1 MKQLLFKSK
10 ILIASLSVVVTVG
23 IVAVVV
29 MLVSK
34 DDEAYRTIKVI
45 ETVGEVNVL
54 KENEK
59 YAAYSGMILEEGY
72 ELTTGEES
80 YVRLILDDD
89 KYVKVEEGSKIVFET
104 LGLFGTNKTKIRIEE
119 GAMTCEI
126 TKPLEEE
133 DDFVINTPNAVL
145 AVRGTFFRVDLNF
158 YDDDLVKTNV
168 TTYGGIVAT
177 QRVLSTGVYVGD
189 EVNVNAGN
197 RVIISQINE
206 SEDVED
212 FKENVIYETQ
222 SITIEDIPDE
232 DLIDVY
238 FAVENGHDM
247 FVDKEAIQEALDI
260 RDINIEEHISV
271 YEKAEKVK
279 ETYAEDTKEKETTT
293 EEVTTEETTTEETTT
308 EEAIEETATK
318 VEEITTTVE
327 EQTTKQ
333 EETTTIVEETTTVIV
348 ETTTQEKAT
357 EETTTKQEETT
368 TEEPTT
374 VHNHTEIDGGEAG
387 IHKKCSECGEV
398 IEDGTK
404 HSYTSQVTKAATCT
418 SKGEM
423 TYTCTCGYKYT
434 EEIDYLDHSS
444 VDGGEEAIHAKCGSC
459 GEVLENG
466 SFHNYDIQVTKN
478 PSCTEFGVRTYSCE
492 CGYSYTE
499 NIDKESHT
507 EVGGGEAAVHKKC
520 GICGEVIEDGTKHS
534 YTSQVTKAAT
544 CTSKGEMT
552 YTCTCGYKYIEEI
565 DYLDH
570 SSVDGGE
577 EAIHAKCGSCGEVL
591 ENGSFHN
598 YDIQVTKNPSC
609 SEFGVRTYTCDC
621 NYSYTESI
629 AKEDHEEVGGG
640 EATVHKKCNVCG
652 EVIEDGTHH
661 TLVKE
666 ETKAATCTEAGIN
679 TYSCNCGYSYTENVS
694 ALGHTKADASAS
706 TTTCKICGEPWVDI
720 SEANFEDTT
729 FRTKLGQFDTNNDGC
744 LIGEELTGITSVSV
758 AGTTAMDGEC
768 KNLNGIELLPNVTQI
783 DCSYNADLLALDFSG
798 NTKLY
803 KLYCNNTGVQTIDIS
818 GCTGLSTF
826 DFTNC
831 NELTE
836 MDVSGTT
843 LTSLIINSNPA
854 LTTLNVDG
862 NRYSNIT
869 ISGTQIASLELNDV
883 TVTSTLKVLDTPV
896 KTVQISNSSI
906 STLNLAAISQLES
919 LVTTNTT
926 IASVTVSS
934 CSGLKV
940 LSIPDTGASVDF
952 SDAYNIETLNLK
964 GTRVDS
970 TFELPGTIY
979 AQLTSLNVSDCS
991 TLNQLYVTECS
1002 NLISID
1008 ASGSTNLTYVDASK
1022 SGISS
1027 IDLTGCTNLT
1037 GLNLNSTKIT
1047 TMANVIV
1054 SSDCN
1059 ISSLDIGLQ
1068 ASDDINCVFNTS
1080 DIAWFDSL
1088 TGLYIENAKLSD
1100 TDWQNI
1106 KSSLSTDNLSRLKLT
1121 GNNSANAGASGEY
1134 LTKLDLSGFR
1144 NLWHQLEVSG
1154 LADVTEIDISDSA
1167 INSLPLYEFTNL
1179 VTLNAANSSLME
1191 LNANMNVELKTIDV
1205 SNCTTLDYIKLNN
1218 AMMGYKLETIDMT
1231 GCSTLTNVVLLEC
1244 ENITGL
1250 DFSDATSLT
1259 SVGLSGCTGITS
1271 IDLSNTK
1278 VETLDLSLCTG
1289 LTSAKCVN
1297 VTGNTNGTQTLE
1309 VNILGTSITEDIFE
1323 KSDGFTITLV
1333 TQ

>member
-10 ILIASLSVVVTVG
+10 ILIASLSVAVTVG

-126 TKPLEEE
+126 TKPLEKE

-271 YEKAEKVK
+271 YEKAERVK
-279 ETYAEDTKEKETTT
+279 ETSAEDIKEKETTT
-293 EEVTTEETTTEETTT
+293 EEVTTEETTTEETTTEETTTEETTTEETTTEETTTEETTT

-318 VEEITTTVE
+318 VEETTTKVEETTTKVEEITTTVE

-333 EETTTIVEETTTVIV
+333 EETTTTVEETTTTIV
-348 ETTTQEKAT
+348 ETTTQEKTT

-374 VHNHTEIDGGEAG
+374 VHSHTEIVGGEAG
-387 IHKKCSECGEV
+387 IHKKCSECCEV

-434 EEIDYLDHSS
+434 EEL
-444 VDGGEEAIHAKCGSC
+444 
-459 GEVLENG
+459 
-466 SFHNYDIQVTKN
+466 
-478 PSCTEFGVRTYSCE
+478 
-492 CGYSYTE
+492 
-499 NIDKESHT
+499 
-507 EVGGGEAAVHKKC
+507 
-520 GICGEVIEDGTKHS
+520 
-534 YTSQVTKAAT
+534 
-544 CTSKGEMT
+544 
-552 YTCTCGYKYIEEI
+552 

-706 TTTCKICGEPWVDI
+706 TTTCKICGLPWVDI
-720 SEANFEDTT
+720 SETNFEDTT
-729 FRTKLGQFDTNNDGC
+729 FRTKLGQFDKNNDGC

-783 DCSYNADLLALDFSG
+783 DCSYNEDLLALDFSG

-803 KLYCNNTGVQTIDIS
+803 KLYCNNTGVQTIDIC

-831 NELTE
+831 NQLTE

-896 KTVQISNSSI
+896 KTVQISDSSI
-906 STLNLAAISQLES
+906 STLNLSAISQLES

-926 IASVTVSS
+926 IASVNVSR

-940 LSIPDTGASVDF
+940 LSIPDTDASVDF
-952 SDAYNIETLNLK
+952 GNVYNIETLNLK

-970 TFELPGTIY
+970 TFELSGTIY

-1022 SGISS
+1022 SGIAS

-1037 GLNLNSTKIT
+1037 GLNLNSTNIT

-1088 TGLYIENAKLSD
+1088 TSLYIENAKLSD

-1106 KSSLSTDNLSRLKLT
+1106 KSSLSTDNLSGLKLT
-1121 GNNSANAGASGEY
+1121 GNNSANAGTSGEY

-1144 NLWHQLEVSG
+1144 NLWMQLEVSG

-1231 GCSTLTNVVLLEC
+1231 GCSALTNVVLLEC

-1297 VTGNTNGTQTLE
+1297 VTGNTNGTQMLE